1 MSITFLWAMIALV
14 GIPAGITAGYFLR
27 KSWAIREAQS
37 AEAKAQAILNEAKN
51 KERELLLKARDQAL
65 KIIDDA
71 KRDENVRRAE
81 LTHLQGRLE
90 KRESLFDQKLLELEQ
105 KQKDAVDRSTKLD
118 ALKAEILKIKDE
130 QLQKLSKIAELSP
143 DDAKK
148 VIIDNME
155 MRMKDELLSRL
166 RKIQSVA
173 EDEVEAEARKILTT
187 AMQRIASN
195 QSTETSTTVVD
206 IPNEEMKGRII
217 GKEGRNI
224 KALEALT
231 GVEIIVDETPESIV
245 VSGFNSV
252 RRHLAKRVLEKL
264 MSDGRI
270 HPGRIEETIEQVKK
284 LMAVEIKKAGEEA
297 AYEVGVPGLDP
308 RLLQIL
314 GRLQYRTSYGQ
325 NQLRHSVEV
334 GLLSG
339 LIAEEIGANVGLAKK
354 GGLLHDIGKAL
365 DHEVQGGHPQIGYEI
380 MKKYGLPEEVAY
392 IAIAHHEDA
401 PKTIEGA
408 IVKVA
413 DAISGARPG
422 ARKGTYENYVQ
433 RLEELETL
441 AKSFPGIDRAY
452 AIQAGRE
459 IRVFVK
465 PEQMDDYAATKLA
478 GEIARKIEADL
489 QYPGEIKITVIREK
503 RVIEYAR

>member
-1 MSITFLWAMIALV
+1 MSVTFIWAMIALV

-37 AEAKAQAILNEAKN
+37 AEAKAQNILNEAKN

-71 KRDENVRRAE
+71 KRDENARRAE

-90 KRESLFDQKLLELEQ
+90 KRESLFDQKLLDLEQ
-105 KQKDAVDRSTKLD
+105 KQKDALDRSTKLD

-130 QLQKLSKIAELSP
+130 QLQKLSKIAELTP

-173 EDEVEAEARKILTT
+173 EEEVEAESRKILTT

-339 LIAEEIGANVGLAKK
+339 LIAEEIGANVGIAKK

-392 IAIAHHEDA
+392 IAIAHHEDT

-478 GEIARKIEADL
+478 GEIARKIEAEL